1 LTCYSMIIERWINQD
16 KFVINI
22 PLFNRET
29 ENANIKNMIA
39 DFTSLLLV
47 ECERKENETLL
58 EKIRT
63 ISRTFLENVSH
74 SSYS

>member
-1 LTCYSMIIERWINQD
+1 MKEKTAKYKVTPSMVLLTCYSMIIERWINQD

-22 PLFNRET
+22 PLFNREA

-58 EKIRT
+58 EK
-63 ISRTFLENVSH
+63 
-74 SSYS
+74 